1 MSGFDDNPFADPF
14 AEPSIQQA
22 TQGTRAPAGLE
33 DYDPFSATPVNNS
46 TTPAVNNGPAGQM
59 TQPVATQPAV
69 VNPTPTSA
77 PPPTYTPSAQQQV
90 TSQEFQRRQEE
101 LERKAAE
108 LARKEQELNNAG
120 AAATRQNNWP
130 PLPTVC
136 PVGPCFYQDINVD
149 IPLEFQKVVRMLY
162 YLWMFHVLMLL
173 LNMLGA
179 LSLFIAFP
187 SEGPTFG
194 LAILYACIFAP
205 ASYVCWFRTVYKA
218 FRNDSSFNFMVFF
231 VIFFFQLIVSVI
243 WAIGIPGT
251 GACGWVA
258 MGKAFSGGYIGL
270 GILLTLLAL
279 AGTAL
284 AGATGFMCVWVHR
297 IYRSTG
303 CSFAKA
309 QGEFTTGVMR
319 NDHVQGVMAN
329 AASAAVRNQFQG
341 PASAGTPTGST
352 TSATSPRF

>member
-22 TQGTRAPAGLE
+22 TRGSSAPQGLE
-33 DYDPFSATPVNNS
+33 DYDPFSATPVNNT

-59 TQPVATQPAV
+59 TQPVASQPAV
-69 VNPTPTSA
+69 VNPTTTTAA

-120 AAATRQNNWP
+120 ATAARQNNWP
-130 PLPTVC
+130 PLPAIC

-173 LNMLGA
+173 LNMLGG

-194 LAILYACIFAP
+194 LSILYAFIFAP

-258 MGKAFSGGYIGL
+258 MAKAFSGGYIFL
-270 GILLTLLAL
+270 GIVLTLLAL

-284 AGATGFMCVWVHR
+284 AGSTGFMLIWVHR

-303 CSFAKA
+303 CSFLKA

-329 AASAAVRNQFQG
+329 AASAAVRNQFTG
-341 PASAGTPTGST
+341 PASTPTGST